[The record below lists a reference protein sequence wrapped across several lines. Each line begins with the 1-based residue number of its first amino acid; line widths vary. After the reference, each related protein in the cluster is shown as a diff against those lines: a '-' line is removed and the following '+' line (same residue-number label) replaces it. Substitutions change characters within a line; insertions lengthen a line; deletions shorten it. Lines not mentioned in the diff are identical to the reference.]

1 MGPSDIYELC
11 WADDPRIAPD
21 GSTAAFVV
29 WRVNRD
35 SNDYSSAIWLVSL
48 DGSGEPRRFSSG
60 EKQNLAP
67 RWSPDGSRLAFTS
80 NREGKARQL
89 YVIPVA
95 GGESLRLTDLD
106 EDVSEVAW
114 SPDGAGLVFSARV
127 RDAAYEEEDER
138 KRKPRRFERL
148 QYKLDNEGWIGDRR
162 RHVFT
167 VPADGSAPAT
177 QLTDGDYED
186 QYPAWSPDG
195 RRIAFVSSHA
205 EDWDVEPYRDV
216 FVVDAGGGEAE
227 QLTGGDGWHEAP
239 SWSPD
244 GSLIACRYSP
254 GGFDSPRHGQ
264 IAVLQAATGERRLLT
279 SSLDRNCAP
288 YPEIRE
294 PVWDG
299 DTLLFGVEDGGNN
312 HLYRV
317 PADGSGAPET
327 VIGGETWVTGFDL
340 AGGRIVHSATTP
352 VSQGEVYEGERRLS
366 DVTSSFAEA
375 VELVEPERFTA
386 DLRRRHRGRR
396 VGHEA
401 PRVRGRP
408 QLPGSAEHPRGPV
421 HPVRKPVPRRVPG
434 LCSGGLRRPLR
445 QPARLLGLQRGVGP
459 GDPRTG
465 RRGPRLGDGRL
476 RGPDGGRRRG
486 AASGSTSATPTGSEC
501 SAAPTAA
508 T

>member
-1 MGPSDIYELC
+1 MKSATNSAMSSFRSLPQRVPLPEKRETPTPPGWFTSPPVGPSDIYELS

-21 GSTAAFVV
+21 GSAAAFVV
-29 WRVNRD
+29 WRVDREA
-35 SNDYSSAIWLVSL
+35 NDYSSAIWLVPL
-48 DGSGEPRRFSSG
+48 DGSGEARRFSSG

-67 RWSPDGSRLAFTS
+67 RWSPDGSQLAFAS
-80 NREGKARQL
+80 NREGKAKQL

-95 GGESLRLTDLD
+95 GGEPLRLTDLA

-114 SPDGAGLVFSARV
+114 SPDGTRLAFSARV
-127 RDAAYEEEDER
+127 RDDAYEEEDER

-162 RHVFT
+162 QHVFT

-216 FVVDAGGGEAE
+216 FVADAGGGEPE
-227 QLTGGDGWHEAP
+227 QLTGGDAWHEAP

-279 SSLDRNCAP
+279 SSLDRHCAP
-288 YPEIRE
+288 YPEVRE
-294 PVWDG
+294 PVWHG
-299 DTLLFGVEDGGNN
+299 DTLLFVLEDGGNN

-317 PADGSGAPET
+317 FVDGSGAPET
-327 VIGGETWVTGFDL
+327 V
-340 AGGRIVHSATTP
+340 
-352 VSQGEVYEGERRLS
+352 
-366 DVTSSFAEA
+366 
-375 VELVEPERFTA
+375 
-386 DLRRRHRGRR
+386 
-396 VGHEA
+396 
-401 PRVRGRP
+401 
-408 QLPGSAEHPRGPV
+408 
-421 HPVRKPVPRRVPG
+421 
-434 LCSGGLRRPLR
+434 
-445 QPARLLGLQRGVGP
+445 
-459 GDPRTG
+459 
-465 RRGPRLGDGRL
+465 
-476 RGPDGGRRRG
+476 
-486 AASGSTSATPTGSEC
+486 
-501 SAAPTAA
+501 
-508 T
+508 